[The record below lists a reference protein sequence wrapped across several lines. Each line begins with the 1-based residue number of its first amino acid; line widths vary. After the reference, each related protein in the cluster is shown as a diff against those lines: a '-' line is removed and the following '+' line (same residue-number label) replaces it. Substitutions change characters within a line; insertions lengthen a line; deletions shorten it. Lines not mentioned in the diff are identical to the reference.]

1 MWTDPEFDPSLD
13 AFYYARVLEIPTPRW
28 TTIQAKQMPAGRKG
42 TGQETARTSQP
53 ARRSARGFWTK
64 TRMTLALAALGVA
77 LGAALATVSCQRDD
91 STSRSRRRGSSA
103 PAPAASN
110 NSRPQTAIK
119 APESK
124 PTPQPAD
131 PSAVLNTALQ
141 SLDGGAFRLADYPGK
156 IVVLNFWATWC
167 PPCRREIP
175 HLIEM
180 NREFKS
186 RGVEF
191 VGLSTEDP
199 TTTREKVREFAN
211 EYGIDY
217 KLGFT
222 DAKFANLL
230 MEGRTNIPQ
239 VYVIRD
245 GHALYR
251 FRGFN
256 EQDSPPK
263 LRAAIEQALG
273 AK

>member
-1 MWTDPEFDPSLD
+1 
-13 AFYYARVLEIPTPRW
+13 
-28 TTIQAKQMPAGRKG
+28 MPAGRKNN
-42 TGQETARTSQP
+42 GQETAHPPQP
-53 ARRSARGFWTK
+53 ARPSAHGFWTK
-64 TRMTLALAALGVA
+64 TRVTLALVIFGVA
-77 LGAALATVSCQRDD
+77 LGAALATISFRKDD
-91 STSRSRRRGSSA
+91 SASQ
-103 PAPAASN
+103 AASGPSVSVSGASS
-110 NSRPQTAIK
+110 SRPQPANK
-119 APESK
+119 APENK
-124 PTPQPAD
+124 PTPQPAAD
-131 PSAVLNTALQ
+131 PNAILNTALQ
-141 SLDGGAFRLADYPGK
+141 SLDGDTFRLADYPGK
-156 IVVLNFWATWC
+156 LVVLNFWATWC
-167 PPCRREIP
+167 PPCRKEIP

-199 TTTREKVREFAN
+199 TTTREKVRAFAN

-222 DAKFANLL
+222 DGRFANLL

-263 LRAAIEQALG
+263 LRAAIEQALNS
-273 AK
+273 K